1 MSIADELIYEEG
13 NEACVYKDSR
23 GFDTI
28 GIGRCVDARVPGAG
42 LTRAERK
49 LLLYKDIGAT
59 TTAMASNWP
68 WSVSLS
74 EPRRNV
80 LYQMVFVMG
89 LHEVK
94 THWHDT
100 LTAIQKGDYA
110 TAARHLRSSLW
121 ATQAP
126 ARVKRLADQLET
138 GVSQYPNGA

>member
-1 MSIADELIYEEG
+1 MSLADELIYEEG
-13 NEACVYKDSR
+13 NEPCVYKDSR

-28 GIGRCVDARVPGAG
+28 GIGRCVDARVHGAG
-42 LTRAERK
+42 LTEDERR
-49 LLLYKDIGAT
+49 LLLDNDI
-59 TTAMASNWP
+59 SSISREVFRSWP
-68 WSVSLS
+68 WSELLS
-74 EPRRNV
+74 EPRRCV
-80 LYQMVFVMG
+80 IFQMIFVMG
-89 LHEVK
+89 FHEVQ
-94 THWHDT
+94 TNWRDT